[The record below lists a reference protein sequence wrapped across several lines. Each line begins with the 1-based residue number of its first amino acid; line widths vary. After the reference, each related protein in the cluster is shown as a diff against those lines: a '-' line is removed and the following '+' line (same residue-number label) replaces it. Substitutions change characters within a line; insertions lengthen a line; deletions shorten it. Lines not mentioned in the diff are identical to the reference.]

1 MPTEPSDAPTVGET
15 DASRSTPRSIPL
27 SQIDAEGAA
36 EGRSATAER
45 RRRRRPARDW
55 REGGSTVRR
64 WGYDLLGWTML
75 SFGAGILGSSALSTL
90 APTLGGGLIA
100 PLVMWAGMLVPIVLA
115 FSRSRPRMLLRFRWV
130 DLLYGVVLGGALRV
144 VQGWLDVAAGASGAF
159 PSYPTVNGSLTP
171 DWWFT
176 EALTP
181 VIIGPTIEEL
191 FFRGV
196 LLVAIFTVVRR
207 AFGKGFAAFIALV
220 VTTGV
225 FVLAHGISGA
235 VGWDDA
241 VVFTLVGLVVGLL
254 VLLTGR
260 IWGAL
265 LVHMVFNGT
274 YVLLALTG
282 TLLA

>member
-1 MPTEPSDAPTVGET
+1 MTTGVAVSDDAPQTR
-15 DASRSTPRSIPL
+15 SQRRSTGS
-27 SQIDAEGAA
+27 
-36 EGRSATAER
+36 R
-45 RRRRRPARDW
+45 RRSW
-55 REGGSTVRR
+55 VEGGSSVRR
-64 WGYDLLGWTML
+64 WGYDLLGWTIL
-75 SFGAGILGSSALSTL
+75 LLGAGIVASTALRTLFPGETGALLSALAL
-90 APTLGGGLIA
+90 
-100 PLVMWAGMLVPIVLA
+100 WAGMAVPIVLA

-130 DLLYGVVLGGALRV
+130 DVLYGVVLGGALRI

-159 PSYPTVNGSLTP
+159 PSYPTVNGTLTP

-181 VIIGPTIEEL
+181 VLIGPTVEEF

-196 LLVAIFTVVRR
+196 LLVTIYTVVRR
-207 AFGKGFAAFIALV
+207 AFGKGFAVFIALV

-225 FVLAHGISGA
+225 FVLAHGISGPM
-235 VGWDDA
+235 GWDDA
-241 VVFTLVGLVVGLL
+241 VVFTLVGLVTGLL

-265 LVHMVFNGT
+265 LVHIVFNGT